1 MGNCLRHH
9 HESSQVHWGGEDW
22 TPALMTE
29 KERSEAVSKPAA
41 EYVSKSTSSSSSLE
55 VKIKITKKQLEQY
68 LLHHRKLLQGAEGL
82 SVHQALAQLIS
93 LSADCEAAQHR
104 HGWRPRLQSIPEV

>member
-9 HESSQVHWGGEDW
+9 HESPQVHWGREDW
-22 TPALMTE
+22 TPALTPE
-29 KERSEAVSKPAA
+29 KERSEAVTKPAA
-41 EYVSKSTSSSSSLE
+41 GYVSKSTSSVE
-55 VKIKITKKQLEQY
+55 MKIKITKKQLEQY
-68 LLHHRKLLQGAEGL
+68 LLHDRKLLQEAEGL

-104 HGWRPRLQSIPEV
+104 PGWRPRLQSIPEV